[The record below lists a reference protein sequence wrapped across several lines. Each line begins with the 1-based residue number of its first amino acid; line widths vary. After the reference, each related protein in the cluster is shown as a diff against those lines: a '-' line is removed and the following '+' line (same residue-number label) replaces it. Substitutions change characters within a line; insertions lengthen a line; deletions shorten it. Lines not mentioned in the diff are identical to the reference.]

1 MPWQLDGSFLRVNPD
16 FQGNTVWQ
24 QDQQSTIKIIAARH
38 DFHDEDLAVGI
49 SKSLNTDGYNAM
61 QANLNM
67 GSFRINS
74 MSPGTSGTDAVNK
87 DQLDV
92 VDAKADQNASD
103 IAAIQTSDPN
113 SIISAATFN
122 ALDLTLD
129 RNIGDFVVPLR
140 RFNDFKAGQII
151 RHIGKDLTP
160 TANMTVDTQ
169 LANRFYLLNNLGN
182 VAVLNFDRP
191 NGDDSDLGPNYF
203 TEGMIVIQNGTTPA
217 ALSLQADGVAVD
229 PSKIVGAPSASSNVT
244 YTLSYIIQRT
254 AGDVYRESYIW
265 SVQT

>member
-1 MPWQLDGSFLRVNPD
+1 MPWQITGAFVRVNPD
-16 FQGNTVWQ
+16 FQGNNVWQ
-24 QDQQSTIKIIAARH
+24 QDQQATIKIIASRH
-38 DFHDEDLAVGI
+38 DIHDQDLADGI
-49 SKSLNTDGYNAM
+49 AACVNLDGYNSMRAD
-61 QANLNM
+61 LNM
-67 GSFRINS
+67 GSNLIRS
-74 MSPGTSGTDAVNK
+74 LAPGISGADGVNK

-92 VDAKADQNASD
+92 VDAKADQNAAD

-113 SIISAATFN
+113 SIITAATFD

-151 RHIGKDLTP
+151 RHIGVDLTP

-169 LANRFYLLNNLGN
+169 AANRFYLLNNIGN

-203 TEGMIVIQNGTTPA
+203 TEGMIVIENGANPA

-229 PSKIVGAPSASSNVT
+229 PSKIVGAPSGSANVT

-265 SVQT
+265 SVQA